1 MFHTTLGT
9 CTRQGLMVVYK
20 MYSSKRTT
28 LYNLQSLSLRDKGSP
43 NVKETSQANKKNQ
56 SSQHRELVNRELV
69 KSSQSTSQV
78 NTQYL
83 SNQQGKLVKS
93 TEQCINFIFTIVKKN
108 YTSTYLS
115 VLETFF
121 EWHNNPQLVLVTLS
135 ELRYDSSLSTDYVHQ
150 LR

>member
-1 MFHTTLGT
+1 MFHTTLGA

-78 NTQYL
+78 NT
-83 SNQQGKLVKS
+83 
-93 TEQCINFIFTIVKKN
+93 
-108 YTSTYLS
+108 
-115 VLETFF
+115 
-121 EWHNNPQLVLVTLS
+121 
-135 ELRYDSSLSTDYVHQ
+135 
-150 LR
+150 